1 MEYERPY
8 SLNRKNGKSLMLEL
22 DNAAKIFPSTLGPK
36 QHHMYRLSAKLRD
49 SVDPEILQRAL
60 DITIHRFPSIA
71 ACLRRG
77 VFWYWLES
85 VEAAPSVD
93 AESPYKMRGS
103 KTEFKKCCFRILYGG
118 QGISAEFFH
127 GICDGGGAMV
137 FFKTL
142 LAEYLEEKYPVRIP
156 CVKGVLN
163 RQESPRMEEIE
174 DCYPKY
180 AGSVGASRS
189 FARSYRIPGTVEE
202 DGKLHI
208 LHISMDVDNV
218 RTHAKA
224 YGLSLT
230 EFLAAAL
237 AVSLMD
243 LQRST
248 PVKRE
253 KPIFIAIPVNLRKLF
268 GCSTLRNFSLSVT
281 VGLNPCQGEWSLA
294 EAGKRIHH
302 QMAMLITKKEMEAN
316 IAANVQIEGVT
327 TFRWLPLFL
336 KNFLMKGAY
345 SLFGVN
351 SCCLSLSNM
360 GVVELPE
367 EMVPYVEEVGCC
379 MDANPRSTNSCAVLS
394 YNGKLHIQFARSIKE
409 QELEWRFVKTL
420 TDLGLAVALEEV

>member
-1 MEYERPY
+1 MH
-8 SLNRKNGKSLMLEL
+8 S
-22 DNAAKIFPSTLGPK
+22 
-36 QHHMYRLSAKLRD
+36 
-49 SVDPEILQRAL
+49 
-60 DITIHRFPSIA
+60 TIHRFPSIA

-243 LQRST
+243 L
-248 PVKRE
+248 
-253 KPIFIAIPVNLRKLF
+253 
-268 GCSTLRNFSLSVT
+268 
-281 VGLNPCQGEWSLA
+281 
-294 EAGKRIHH
+294 
-302 QMAMLITKKEMEAN
+302 
-316 IAANVQIEGVT
+316 
-327 TFRWLPLFL
+327 
-336 KNFLMKGAY
+336 
-345 SLFGVN
+345 
-351 SCCLSLSNM
+351 
-360 GVVELPE
+360 
-367 EMVPYVEEVGCC
+367 
-379 MDANPRSTNSCAVLS
+379 
-394 YNGKLHIQFARSIKE
+394 
-409 QELEWRFVKTL
+409 
-420 TDLGLAVALEEV
+420 